1 MLILVS
7 NDDGVQSPGI
17 RILADALRCMGD
29 VYIIAPDRE
38 RSAAGHALTLHKP
51 LRLDNLGNNIYAV
64 NGTPTDCIN
73 LGVNG
78 ILRRK
83 PDLVVSGINRG
94 GNMGDD
100 VTYSGTVSAAFEGTL
115 LGIPSFAVSQ
125 VADSDYKFET
135 AAGFALQ
142 LAQMIKERSLPPG
155 VLLNVNVP
163 NVDAGCI
170 RGIKITRQG
179 KRIYDENAIVEKVD
193 PRGRK
198 YYWIGGSRLSW
209 ESSEDSDFAAIEQGM
224 ISITPLRLDLTEYNA
239 IKGLST
245 WEASLRE
252 RLKISPSTSSG

>member
-17 RILADALRCMGD
+17 RILADVLRCMGE

-38 RSAAGHALTLHKP
+38 RSAASHALTLHKP

-78 ILRRK
+78 LLHKK

-94 GNMGDD
+94 GNLGDD

-125 VADSDYKFET
+125 VADKDYMFET

-142 LAQMIKERSLPPG
+142 LARMIREHSLPPG

-163 NVDAGCI
+163 NLDVD
-170 RGIKITRQG
+170 GIKGIRITRQG
-179 KRIYDENAIVEKVD
+179 KRIYDENAVIEKVD

-209 ESSEDSDFAAIEQGM
+209 EDTEDSDFSAIEQDM
-224 ISITPLRLDLTEYNA
+224 ISITPLRLDLTEHKA
-239 IKGLST
+239 INGLRK
-245 WEASLRE
+245 WEETLKD
-252 RLKISPSTSSG
+252 RLKSGG